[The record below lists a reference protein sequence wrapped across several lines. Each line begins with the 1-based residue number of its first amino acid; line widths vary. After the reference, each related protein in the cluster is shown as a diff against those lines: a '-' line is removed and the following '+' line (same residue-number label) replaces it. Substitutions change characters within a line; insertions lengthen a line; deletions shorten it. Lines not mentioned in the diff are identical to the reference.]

1 MLKTH
6 SQDVLLTQKK
16 QEKQQQQQNKTVSIS
31 NFKLQFNPDNKFS
44 IETYC
49 QMLRIFE
56 KINELIKIVIYYRTK
71 YHFNYLIKEDQ
82 PKFVISLYSCPQK
95 LVKK

>member
-1 MLKTH
+1 
-6 SQDVLLTQKK
+6 
-16 QEKQQQQQNKTVSIS
+16 
-31 NFKLQFNPDNKFS
+31 
-44 IETYC
+44 
-49 QMLRIFE
+49 MLRIFE

-95 LVKK
+95 LVKNKINQTCTCYTCPHRQYHAESNYKQIVHRQIENSECKGH

>member
-56 KINELIKIVIYYRTK
+56 KINELIKIVIYY
-71 YHFNYLIKEDQ
+71 HFNYLIKEDQ

>member
-31 NFKLQFNPDNKFS
+31 NFKLQFNPDNKF
-44 IETYC
+44 
-49 QMLRIFE
+49 
-56 KINELIKIVIYYRTK
+56 
-71 YHFNYLIKEDQ
+71 
-82 PKFVISLYSCPQK
+82 
-95 LVKK
+95 